1 GSKIRLQEQP
11 FQILLSLLERP
22 GEVMSREELRTKLW
36 PADTFVDFDHSLNA
50 AVRRLRDAL
59 GDSADMPR
67 FVETVARRGYRF
79 IAPINKAAVSSEVPL
94 VQAKP
99 GHSRRWWAIFAG
111 SLALLIVGL
120 VAGFHAGQSRSSS
133 QAPTSRRLTA
143 NPSEIPV
150 LGQAISHDGKYLAFA
165 DTSGFYI
172 RQIDTGETHALS
184 LPSAGRIAFV
194 SAKYEHDMF
203 GDTGIETINLAS
215 GHQGFVFTQA
225 GLGPGLIWTSDN
237 RLLFSLREPSPSQD
251 DSNVWSVGIDEA
263 TGRISGPRHRMT
275 SAPGY

>member
-1 GSKIRLQEQP
+1 TPAKRVRTVQGVTSNGSRTIHFSIFELDLQAGELRRNGSKIRLQEQP

-22 GEVMSREELRTKLW
+22 GEVISREELRTKLW

-120 VAGFHAGQSRSSS
+120 VAGFHVGQSRSSS
-133 QAPTSRRLTA
+133 QAPTARRLTA

-184 LPSAGRIAFV
+184 LPKGFDARPAAWFPDGTHLLATWVDDPRRPPSIWQV
-194 SAKYEHDMF
+194 S
-203 GDTGIETINLAS
+203 
-215 GHQGFVFTQA
+215 V
-225 GLGPGLIWTSDN
+225 
-237 RLLFSLREPSPSQD
+237 
-251 DSNVWSVGIDEA
+251 VG
-263 TGRISGPRHRMT
+263 
-275 SAPGY
+275 